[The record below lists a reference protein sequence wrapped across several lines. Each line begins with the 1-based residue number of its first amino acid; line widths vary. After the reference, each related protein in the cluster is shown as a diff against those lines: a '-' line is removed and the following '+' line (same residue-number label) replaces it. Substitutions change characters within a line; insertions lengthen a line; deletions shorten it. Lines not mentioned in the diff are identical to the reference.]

1 MIFYIAL
8 LIPIPYYIEK
18 PKGVINI
25 EELIDTD
32 LEYKMEGTYN
42 MAYVSEMKA
51 TIMTY
56 LIAKLNKDW
65 DIYKKEELYK
75 NVDPEKENK
84 LEKDMLNASRIT
96 SKIVAFDR
104 SNTDYEVI
112 DNRLVVSFL
121 LENYENNLEVGDEII
136 SVEQT
141 EVETTKD
148 LFNVLQ
154 NYQHNN
160 TVKIKVKNNN
170 KDYTR
175 TAKLTEEDG
184 KIYIGIVCLDFKKLK
199 TDVNLDIKYDSN
211 SYGSSGGF
219 MVALMLYDVLIP
231 DDLTNGLKIS
241 GTGTID
247 EKGNVGEISGVKYK
261 LKGAEKKKVDIFFV
275 PHGENYEEALKVK
288 KESKLDIEIVS
299 VKTIDDAIKY
309 LENYGL

>member
-1 MIFYIAL
+1 MFFYIAL

-75 NVDPEKENK
+75 NADPEKENK

-160 TVKIKVKNNN
+160 TVKIKVKNDN

-175 TAKLTEEDG
+175 TAKLIEEDG

-247 EKGNVGEISGVKYK
+247 EEGNVGEISGVKYK
-261 LKGAEKKKVDIFFV
+261 LKGAENKKADIFFV
-275 PHGENYEEALKVK
+275 PYGENYEEALKVK

>member
-25 EELIDTD
+25 EELINTD
-32 LEYKMEGTYN
+32 LKYKMEGTYN

-56 LIAKLNKDW
+56 IIAKLNKDW

-75 NVDPEKENK
+75 NADPEKENK
-84 LEKDMLNASRIT
+84 LEKYMLNASRIT
-96 SKIVAFDR
+96 SKIVAFKR

-121 LENYENNLEVGDEII
+121 LEKYENDLEVGDEII

-148 LFNVLQ
+148 LLNVLQ
-154 NYQHNN
+154 NYKHNDI
-160 TVKIKVKNNN
+160 VKIKVKNSN

-175 TAKLTEEDG
+175 TAKLTEENG
-184 KIYIGIVCLDFKKLK
+184 KIYVGIVCLDFKKLK
-199 TDVNLDIKYDSN
+199 TDVNLDIKYNSN
-211 SYGSSGGF
+211 SYGSSGGL

-247 EKGNVGEISGVKYK
+247 EEGNVGKISGVKYK